1 MKQATKVIAPLLL
14 VVATLSHAED
24 GKHASVHLDARDIQW
39 DDIGSPA
46 ASWSEEYKSRG
57 CEAVALSEVIRLK
70 TLVGHPDKGILD
82 CFPSAEVGHFRGL
95 S

>member
-24 GKHASVHLDARDIQW
+24 GKHASVHLNARDIQW

-57 CEAVALSEVIRLK
+57 REAVALSEVIRLK
-70 TLVGHPDKGILD
+70 TIVGHPDKGILD